1 MPDQPH
7 SFSRRD
13 AIKWLTGTA
22 AGAATVSAPAA
33 PAAPIETEPA
43 PPAYPTR
50 HSLHDPDYGKPYV
63 APWEKVLTTEE
74 LQAVTV
80 LADLILPKDA
90 NGPAAS
96 EVGVPDF
103 INEWISAP
111 YEEQHQ
117 ACETIRGGLGWLNSE
132 SFRRF
137 KKGFTDLVHTQR
149 IQIVDDICDESK
161 VKPGLR
167 TGARFFK
174 KFRQLC
180 LGGYYTH
187 SATWKH
193 LGYIGNVTLADPFP
207 AVPAEIIQKL
217 GLEDVV

>member
-1 MPDQPH
+1 MSDKPTT
-7 SFSRRD
+7 FSRRD
-13 AIKWLTGTA
+13 AFKWLTGTA

-33 PAAPIETEPA
+33 PTETEPA

-50 HSLHDPDYGKPYV
+50 YSLNDPDFNKPYV
-63 APWEKVLTTEE
+63 TPWEKVMTVEE
-74 LQAVTV
+74 LKTTTA
-80 LADLILPKDA
+80 LADIILPKDA

-111 YEEQHQ
+111 YEEQHE
-117 ACETIRGGLGWLNSE
+117 AAETIRGGLAWLNTE

-137 KKGFTDLVHTQR
+137 EKGFTDLAGAQQ

-161 VKPGLR
+161 TKPQHQ

-180 LGGYYTH
+180 VGGYYTH

-193 LGYIGNVTLADPFP
+193 LGYIGNVSMAGAFP
-207 AVPAEIIQKL
+207 GVPDEIIKKL
-217 GLEDVV
+217 GLEDVA